1 MCRGGAFSSKAG
13 PPAAG
18 ENISSSLHPAAL
30 FLYRLLIRQIPLFPK
45 LCHTF
50 GIKYLQLLQIKGNG
64 RIFSI
69 TGLHLI
75 GKHLPQ
81 FVLFDESQ
89 QVLADVTGNKRLSG
103 VQGIS
108 W

>member
-1 MCRGGAFSSKAG
+1 MRRGGALLSKAG

-18 ENISSSLHPAAL
+18 GGIFSSLHPAVL

-50 GIKYLQLLQIKGNG
+50 GVKCLQLLQIKGNG

-81 FVLFDESQ
+81 FVVFDESLQ
-89 QVLADVTGNKRLSG
+89 IVADLTGNKRLSG

>member
-1 MCRGGAFSSKAG
+1 MCRGGAFISKAG
-13 PPAAG
+13 PPASG
-18 ENISSSLHPAAL
+18 ENISSSLHPAVL

-50 GIKYLQLLQIKGNG
+50 GVKCLQLLQIKGNG

-81 FVLFDESQ
+81 LVLFDESQ

-103 VQGIS
+103 AMS
-108 W
+108 LS